1 MTSQQELLA
10 AFDPTS
16 EAEDAN
22 CGRCATSIFNS
33 PDFGPALHHQSMRH
47 VIISV
52 HDTSFSH
59 GSVET
64 GDFKGLFSDHLGMH
78 YYINPPL
85 YMPWCSCFYTT
96 YLFDSSALS
105 FVFTIRI
112 F

>member
-22 CGRCATSIFNS
+22 CGRCAPSIFNS
-33 PDFGPALHHQSMRH
+33 PDFGPTLHHQSMRH

-64 GDFKGLFSDHLGMH
+64 GDFRLFSWLLDHALLYKSPSLYAQVLLFL
-78 YYINPPL
+78 YYISL
-85 YMPWCSCFYTT
+85 
-96 YLFDSSALS
+96 
-105 FVFTIRI
+105 
-112 F
+112 